1 MTESSW
7 TSEALLNEGKQLLEQ
22 YNTAKTQEERDKI
35 NGCFVAI
42 QETLIAR
49 REIKVE

>member
-7 TSEALLNEGKQLLEQ
+7 TSEALLNEGKQLLEK
-22 YNTAKTQEERDKI
+22 YDLARTQEERDRI
-35 NGCFVAI
+35 NGCFQAI
-42 QETLIAR
+42 QETLLAR